1 MNVAKQLFHDISTK
15 EKSTELATVHV
26 LSQNIAKRGSVC
38 YPCSSEN
45 LQKLQN
51 LKLSSVSCSINFQ
64 FYTATLVG
72 CSKQHVQ
79 SIKKTG
85 GIDEKNKS
93 DSGSFGEE

>member
-1 MNVAKQLFHDISTK
+1 MISRPK
-15 EKSTELATVHV
+15 KKSTELATVHV
-26 LSQNIAKRGSVC
+26 FSHNIAKRGSVC
-38 YPCSSEN
+38 YPCSPE
-45 LQKLQN
+45 KIPKF
-51 LKLSSVSCSINFQ
+51 KLSSVSCTINFQ

-85 GIDEKNKS
+85 GKDEKNKS